1 MVPSEVI
8 CGVTSSSSTA
18 STNWTET
25 VLFTMVGT
33 WILVPCLTMD
43 FWLFWATIFGLE
55 MSLPTPRSSA
65 AVMIMSSAK
74 LALANEYAKPLVGVA
89 APKLVSNGA
98 DPDVSGGVP
107 TANGG
112 AGL

>member
-25 VLFTMVGT
+25 VLLTMVCTG
-33 WILVPCLTMD
+33 ILVPCLTTD

-65 AVMIMSSAK
+65 AVMTTSRAK
-74 LALANEYAKPLVGVA
+74 LELANEYAKPLVGVA
-89 APKLVSNGA
+89 APRLVSNGTE
-98 DPDVSGGVP
+98 PDANGGVP

-112 AGL
+112 AGE

>member
-25 VLFTMVGT
+25 VLLTIVCTG
-33 WILVPCLTMD
+33 ILVPCLTMD
-43 FWLFWATIFGLE
+43 FWLFWATIFGLVMT
-55 MSLPTPRSSA
+55 MSR
-65 AVMIMSSAK
+65 AK

-89 APKLVSNGA
+89 APRLVSSGTE
-98 DPDVSGGVP
+98 PDVNGGVP

-112 AGL
+112 AGV